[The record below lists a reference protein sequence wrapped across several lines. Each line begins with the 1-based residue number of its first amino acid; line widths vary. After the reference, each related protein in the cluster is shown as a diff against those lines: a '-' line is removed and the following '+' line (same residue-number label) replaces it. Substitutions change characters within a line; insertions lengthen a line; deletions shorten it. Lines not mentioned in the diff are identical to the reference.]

1 MDIAGYFAS
10 VFIGILLGLIG
21 GGGSILTVPVLV
33 YLFHLD
39 TVLSTTYSLFVV
51 GVTSLVGS
59 VFYFKRDQVDHS
71 TVLAFGIP
79 SIAIVFFTRYFIV
92 PAIPDHL
99 FDIGHF
105 TVTKSVFFMLLFA
118 LLMIAAAYSMIKK
131 RKDSESAIQTGK
143 PNYMLL
149 VLQGIFVG
157 FVTGI
162 VGAGG
167 GFLIIPALV
176 NFLKLPMKTAVGT
189 SLVIIAVN
197 SLTGFLFSLH
207 GTEID
212 WKFLVLIALFA
223 ISGIFIGM
231 ALSKKINGAQLKPAF
246 GWFVLIMGLYIVIK
260 EVLLH

>member
-1 MDIAGYFAS
+1 
-10 VFIGILLGLIG
+10 
-21 GGGSILTVPVLV
+21 
-33 YLFHLD
+33 
-39 TVLSTTYSLFVV
+39 
-51 GVTSLVGS
+51 
-59 VFYFKRDQVDHS
+59 
-71 TVLAFGIP
+71 
-79 SIAIVFFTRYFIV
+79 
-92 PAIPDHL
+92 
-99 FDIGHF
+99 
-105 TVTKSVFFMLLFA
+105 MLLFA

-131 RKDSESAIQTGK
+131 RKNSESAVQTGK
-143 PNYMLL
+143 PDYMLL
-149 VLQGIFVG
+149 VLQGVFVG

-212 WKFLVLIALFA
+212 WKFLVRIALFA

-260 EVLLH
+260 EVFLH